1 MKVNK
6 LCATYVKKFIF
17 RRNVFLNVSDEFQDE
32 EMLLKGTYNMFCKL
46 IKSLEI
52 VLDEH
57 NNLLVNG
64 KANKKDII
72 IEIIIWIQQIGM
84 CYGMYRKALINEM
97 MKNLYWKRNL
107 DVLNMHYQR
116 LILLLGYIICYL

>member
-17 RRNVFLNVSDEFQDE
+17 RRNAFLNVSDEFQDE
-32 EMLLKGTYNMFCKL
+32 EMLLEGTYNMFCKH

-72 IEIIIWIQQIGM
+72 IEIIVWIQQIGM
-84 CYGMYRKALINEM
+84 CYGMYNEILINEM
-97 MKNLYWKRNL
+97 MRNLYCKRNL

>member
-1 MKVNK
+1 MKVNE

-64 KANKKDII
+64 KTNKKDII